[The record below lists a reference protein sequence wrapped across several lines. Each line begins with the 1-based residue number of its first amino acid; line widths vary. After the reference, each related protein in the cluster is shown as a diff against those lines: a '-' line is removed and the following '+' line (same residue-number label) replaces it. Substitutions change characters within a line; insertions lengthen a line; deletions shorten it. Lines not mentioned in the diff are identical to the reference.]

1 MTERHQPS
9 DNIFLGFGALVVV
22 LPIAV
27 GFYHNK
33 LLCDTN
39 PAACVAYQ
47 ARYTPERHTLDL
59 NNALEQGM
67 TKLEQILETYT
78 Q

>member
-1 MTERHQPS
+1 ME
-9 DNIFLGFGALVVV
+9 NISQDTVLAPLALLLTV
-22 LPIAV
+22 LPYAAA
-27 GFYHNK
+27 FYHNK

-39 PAACVAYQ
+39 PAACVAYE
-47 ARYTPERHTLDL
+47 ATYTPERHTLDL

-67 TKLEQILETYT
+67 TKLEQLITTYM